1 MMHKYDIVTSID
13 GEIVVSVMPNL
24 LLIIYTYIVY
34 SLSNFNQFEELS
46 VFIPELPN

>member
-1 MMHKYDIVTSID
+1 MMHRYDIVTSID
-13 GEIVVSVMPNL
+13 GEILVSVMPNL
-24 LLIIYTYIVY
+24 LFIIYTYIVY